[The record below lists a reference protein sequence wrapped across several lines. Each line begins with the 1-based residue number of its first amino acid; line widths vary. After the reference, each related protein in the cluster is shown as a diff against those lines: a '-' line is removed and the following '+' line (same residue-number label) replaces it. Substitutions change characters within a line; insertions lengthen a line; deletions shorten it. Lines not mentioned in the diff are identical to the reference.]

1 MKKYWAKSNPPET
14 IQEHTDNLLVN
25 YRLLKETYP
34 GLNMNWDM
42 LYLVC
47 LHHDLGKMNL
57 KFQNKIISKKYD
69 NTEIPHG
76 ILSLSFFNSKKL
88 IEMGYSELDIKIMA
102 IAIAYHHDRELKYSK
117 EDLANEIENLKIE
130 ASHFEYDKVEIFEV
144 KKISRIYFNKEKI
157 SRKNDGEDA
166 FFQYV
171 MLKGMLNRID
181 YAASAGIDVENKNDF
196 LSDGLDKFMV
206 GLKEKNPK
214 AEWNEL
220 QKYMEENRDEN
231 IIAIAQTG
239 MGKTE
244 AGLLWI
250 GDNKGFFT
258 LPLRTAINAIYKRI
272 TENIV
277 ESEIDKRVALLHGDT
292 YSKYLEKSDD
302 ESLEADID
310 EYYNRTKQMALPLTV
325 CTLDQIFDFVFRY
338 RGFEPK
344 LATLAYSKVV
354 IDEIQM
360 YSPDLLAYLING
372 LSYITKVGGK
382 FAVLTATLPSIVL
395 DLMKKE
401 NIPFIEPRIFVDN
414 KRIRHSIMVLNEEI
428 NIERILEQY
437 NDNKVLV
444 VCNTVKRAQEIYK
457 GLAEVLGGNRKDL
470 NLLHSRFLKKD
481 RAVKEES
488 ILTMGTRESAETGI
502 WIGTQIVEASLDIDF
517 DVLLTE
523 LSDLNGLFQRM
534 GRCYRNRELDKEYN
548 CYVFDGGERKCSG
561 VGKNSVIDPD
571 IFILSKNA
579 LRTLD
584 GTITEQIKV
593 DMIKNIYTMEN
604 LLDTDY
610 FKIFQKS
617 MEFVKMKLD
626 NEMKREEVLKE
637 FRNIHSVNIMP
648 EKTYQ
653 ENKGKIEEILDFIN
667 QPYNKELTSDE
678 RKDLKKE
685 KARLKTKLYD
695 YLVNVNYQYIEK
707 NCEKV
712 ERAVGKYERF
722 FILKCDYSEEV
733 GVEFPKSEK
742 KNREA
747 GQEDSFF

>member
-57 KFQNKIISKKYD
+57 KFQNKIIGRKYD

-76 ILSLSFFNSKKL
+76 ILSLSFFNAKKL
-88 IEMGYSELDIKIMA
+88 KEAGYSKLDIKIMA
-102 IAIAYHHDRELKYSK
+102 TAIAYHHDREFKYGDEELIEEIEKLEK
-117 EDLANEIENLKIE
+117 EAINFSYDKIENLEVRKL
-130 ASHFEYDKVEIFEV
+130 SDK
-144 KKISRIYFNKEKI
+144 YFNCEIVRRDKY
-157 SRKNDGEDA
+157 GEDA

-181 YAASAGIDVENKNDF
+181 YAASAGINVENKNDF
-196 LSDGLDKFMV
+196 LSDGLDKFMA

-250 GDNKGFFT
+250 GNNKGFFT
-258 LPLRTAINAIYKRI
+258 LPLKTAINAIYKRI

-310 EYYNRTKQMALPLTV
+310 EYYNRTKQMSLPLTV

-401 NIPFIEPRIFVDN
+401 NIPFVEPRIFVDN
-414 KRIRHSIMVLNEEI
+414 KRVRHSIKVLNEEI

-488 ILTMGTRESAETGI
+488 ILTMGARESAETGI

-733 GVEFPKSEK
+733 GVEFLKSEK

>member
-1 MKKYWAKSNPPET
+1 MKKYWAKSNPPEM

-181 YAASAGIDVENKNDF
+181 YAASAGINVENKNDF
-196 LSDGLDKFMV
+196 LSDGLDKFMA

-250 GDNKGFFT
+250 GNNKGFFT
-258 LPLRTAINAIYKRI
+258 LPLKTAINAIYKRI

-302 ESLEADID
+302 DSLEADID
-310 EYYNRTKQMALPLTV
+310 EYYNKTKQMALPLTV

-401 NIPFIEPRIFVDN
+401 NIPFVEPRIFVDN
-414 KRIRHSIMVLNEEI
+414 KRVRHSIKVLNEEI

-488 ILTMGTRESAETGI
+488 ILTMGARESAETGI

-733 GVEFPKSEK
+733 GVEFLKSEK

>member
-25 YRLLKETYP
+25 YSLLKETYP
-34 GLNMNWDM
+34 SLNMNWDM
-42 LYLVC
+42 LHLIC
-47 LHHDLGKMNL
+47 LYHDLGKMNL
-57 KFQNKIISKKYD
+57 KFQNKIINRKYD

-76 ILSLSFFNSKKL
+76 ILSLSFFNVKKL
-88 IEMGYSELDIKIMA
+88 KEAGYSKLDIKIMA
-102 IAIAYHHDRELKYSK
+102 TAIAYHHDREFKYGDEELIEEIEKLEK
-117 EDLANEIENLKIE
+117 EAVNFSYDKIENLEVRKL
-130 ASHFEYDKVEIFEV
+130 SDK
-144 KKISRIYFNKEKI
+144 YFNCEIVRRDKY
-157 SRKNDGEDA
+157 GEDA

-181 YAASAGIDVENKNDF
+181 YAASAGINVENKNDF
-196 LSDGLDKFMV
+196 LSDGLDKFMA

-214 AEWNEL
+214 AEWNKL

-250 GDNKGFFT
+250 GNNKGFFT
-258 LPLRTAINAIYKRI
+258 LPLKTAINAIYKRI

-302 ESLEADID
+302 DSLEADID

-372 LSYITKVGGK
+372 LSYITKIGGK

-401 NIPFIEPRIFVDN
+401 NIPFVEPRIFVDN
-414 KRIRHSIMVLNEEI
+414 KKIRHSIKVLNEEI

-488 ILTMGTRESAETGI
+488 ILTMGARESVETGI

-579 LRTLD
+579 LRILD

>member
-57 KFQNKIISKKYD
+57 KFQNKIINRKYD

-76 ILSLSFFNSKKL
+76 ILSLSFFNVKKL
-88 IEMGYSELDIKIMA
+88 KEAGYSKLDIKIMA
-102 IAIAYHHDRELKYSK
+102 TAIAYHHDREFKYGDEELIEEIEKLEK
-117 EDLANEIENLKIE
+117 EAVNFSYDKIENLEVRKL
-130 ASHFEYDKVEIFEV
+130 SDK
-144 KKISRIYFNKEKI
+144 YFNCEIVRRDKY
-157 SRKNDGEDA
+157 GEDA

-181 YAASAGIDVENKNDF
+181 YAASAGINVENKNDF
-196 LSDGLDKFMV
+196 LSDGLDKFMA

-214 AEWNEL
+214 AEWNKL

-250 GDNKGFFT
+250 GNNKGFFT
-258 LPLRTAINAIYKRI
+258 LPLKTAINAIYKRI

-302 ESLEADID
+302 DSLEADID

-372 LSYITKVGGK
+372 LSYITKIGGK

-401 NIPFIEPRIFVDN
+401 NIPFVEPRIFVDN
-414 KRIRHSIMVLNEEI
+414 KKIRHSIKVLNEEI

-488 ILTMGTRESAETGI
+488 ILTMGARESVETGI

-579 LRTLD
+579 LRILD

>member
-181 YAASAGIDVENKNDF
+181 YAASAGINVENKNDF
-196 LSDGLDKFMV
+196 LSDGLDKFMA

-302 ESLEADID
+302 DSLEADID
-310 EYYNRTKQMALPLTV
+310 EYYNKTKQMALPLTV

-401 NIPFIEPRIFVDN
+401 NIPFVEPRIFVDN
-414 KRIRHSIMVLNEEI
+414 KKIRHSIKVLNEEI

-488 ILTMGTRESAETGI
+488 ILTMGARESAETGI

-733 GVEFPKSEK
+733 GVEFLKSEK

>member
-181 YAASAGIDVENKNDF
+181 YAASAGINVENKNDF
-196 LSDGLDKFMV
+196 LSDGLDKFMA

-250 GDNKGFFT
+250 GNNKGFFT

-401 NIPFIEPRIFVDN
+401 NIPFVEPRIFVDN
-414 KRIRHSIMVLNEEI
+414 KKIRHSIKVLNEEI
-428 NIERILEQY
+428 NIERILKQY

-457 GLAEVLGGNRKDL
+457 GLAEVLGGSRKDL

-488 ILTMGTRESAETGI
+488 ILTMGARESAETGI

-742 KNREA
+742 KNPEA

>member
-47 LHHDLGKMNL
+47 LYHDLGKMNL
-57 KFQNKIISKKYD
+57 KFQNKIINRKYD

-76 ILSLSFFNSKKL
+76 ILSLSFFNVKKL
-88 IEMGYSELDIKIMA
+88 KEAGYSKLDIKIMA
-102 IAIAYHHDRELKYSK
+102 TAIAYHHDREFKYGDEELIEEIEKLEK
-117 EDLANEIENLKIE
+117 EAVNFSYDKIENLEVRKL
-130 ASHFEYDKVEIFEV
+130 SDK
-144 KKISRIYFNKEKI
+144 YFNCEIVRRDKY
-157 SRKNDGEDA
+157 GEDA

-181 YAASAGIDVENKNDF
+181 YAASAGINVENKNDF
-196 LSDGLDKFMV
+196 LSDGLDKFMA

-214 AEWNEL
+214 AEWNKL

-250 GDNKGFFT
+250 GNNKGFFT
-258 LPLRTAINAIYKRI
+258 LPLKTAINAIYKRI

-302 ESLEADID
+302 DSLEADID

-372 LSYITKVGGK
+372 LSYITKIGGK

-401 NIPFIEPRIFVDN
+401 NIPFVEPRIFVDN
-414 KRIRHSIMVLNEEI
+414 KKIRHSIKVLNEEI

-488 ILTMGTRESAETGI
+488 ILTMGARESVETGI

-579 LRTLD
+579 LRILD

>member
-57 KFQNKIISKKYD
+57 KFQNKIIGRKYD

-76 ILSLSFFNSKKL
+76 ILSLSFFNAKKL
-88 IEMGYSELDIKIMA
+88 KEAGYSKLDIKIMA
-102 IAIAYHHDRELKYSK
+102 TAIAYHHDREFKYGDEELIEEIEKLEK
-117 EDLANEIENLKIE
+117 EAINFSYDKIENLEVRKL
-130 ASHFEYDKVEIFEV
+130 SDK
-144 KKISRIYFNKEKI
+144 YFNCEIVRRDKY
-157 SRKNDGEDA
+157 GEDA

-310 EYYNRTKQMALPLTV
+310 EYYNRTKQMSLPLTV

-401 NIPFIEPRIFVDN
+401 NIPFVEPRIFVDN
-414 KRIRHSIMVLNEEI
+414 KRVRHSIKVLNEEI

-534 GRCYRNRELDKEYN
+534 GRCYRNRELDNEYN

-584 GTITEQIKV
+584 GTITEQNKV

-604 LLDTDY
+604 LLDTD
-610 FKIFQKS
+610 
-617 MEFVKMKLD
+617 
-626 NEMKREEVLKE
+626 
-637 FRNIHSVNIMP
+637 
-648 EKTYQ
+648 
-653 ENKGKIEEILDFIN
+653 
-667 QPYNKELTSDE
+667 
-678 RKDLKKE
+678 
-685 KARLKTKLYD
+685 
-695 YLVNVNYQYIEK
+695 
-707 NCEKV
+707 
-712 ERAVGKYERF
+712 
-722 FILKCDYSEEV
+722 
-733 GVEFPKSEK
+733 
-742 KNREA
+742 
-747 GQEDSFF
+747 

>member
-1 MKKYWAKSNPPET
+1 MKKYWAKSDPVQT

-25 YRLLKETYP
+25 YRLIKETYP
-34 GLNMNWDM
+34 GLNVNWDM

-47 LHHDLGKMNL
+47 LYHDLGKMNL
-57 KFQNKIISKKYD
+57 KFQNRIINSKFD

-76 ILSLSFFNSKKL
+76 ILSLSFFNAKKL
-88 IEMGYSELDIKIMA
+88 KEEGYSKIDIKIMA
-102 IAIAYHHDRELKYSK
+102 NAIAYHHDREFRYSD
-117 EDLANEIENLKIE
+117 EELIDEIERLKE
-130 ASHFEYDKVEIFEV
+130 EVTDFSYDKVGNMEI
-144 KKISRIYFNKEKI
+144 KKISAGYFRCEPVKRDEY
-157 SRKNDGEDA
+157 GEEA
-166 FFQYV
+166 FFQYI

-196 LSDGLDKFMV
+196 LVSGLNKFMDR
-206 GLKEKNPK
+206 LREKNPK

-220 QKYMEENRDEN
+220 QKYMEESRDKN

-250 GDNKGFFT
+250 GNNKGFFT

-277 ESEIDKRVALLHGDT
+277 ESDIDRRVALLHGDT
-292 YSKYLEKSDD
+292 YSKYLEKSDE
-302 ESLEADID
+302 ESFEGDID
-310 EYYNRTKQMALPLTV
+310 EYYKKTKQMALPLTV

-344 LATLAYSKVV
+344 LATLSYSKVV

-395 DLMKKE
+395 DLMKEEK
-401 NIPFIEPRIFVDN
+401 IPFVEPKTFVDN
-414 KRIRHSIMVLNEEI
+414 KRIRHSIKVLHEEI
-428 NIERILEQY
+428 NTEKILELY
-437 NDNKVLV
+437 NNNKVLV
-444 VCNTVKRAQEIYK
+444 VCNTVGKAQSVYK
-457 GLAEVLGGNRKDL
+457 ELTGVLGEDRKDI

-481 RAVKEES
+481 RADKENR
-488 ILTMGTRESAETGI
+488 ILSMGERESEETGI
-502 WIGTQIVEASLDIDF
+502 WIGTQILEASLDIDF

-548 CYVFDGGERKCSG
+548 CYVFNGGERKCSG

-571 IFILSKNA
+571 IFLLSKNA
-579 LRTLD
+579 LKKLD
-584 GTITEQIKV
+584 GIIDEQTKV
-593 DMIKNIYTMEN
+593 DMIKDIYTMEN
-604 LLDTDY
+604 LFDTDY
-610 FKIFQKS
+610 YKIYRNS
-617 MEFVKMKLD
+617 MEFVKGLFD
-626 NEMKREEVLKE
+626 NEKRKKDVIKE
-637 FRNIHSVNIMP
+637 FRNIQSANIMP
-648 EKTYQ
+648 ESVYQ
-653 ENKGKIEEILDFIN
+653 ENKAEIEEILDFIN
-667 QPYNKELTSDE
+667 QPYDRGLSSDE

-685 KARLKTKLYD
+685 KARQKTKLYD
-695 YLVNVNYQYIEK
+695 YLVNVGYQYIEK
-707 NCEKV
+707 NYDKIEKSI
-712 ERAVGKYERF
+712 GKYEKF
-722 FILKCDYSEEV
+722 FILKCNYSEKL
-733 GVEFPKSEK
+733 GVEFLKSEK
-742 KNREA
+742 KGYEA
-747 GQEDSFF
+747 GQEDNFF

>member
-1 MKKYWAKSNPPET
+1 MKKYWAKSNPAET

-34 GLNMNWDM
+34 DLSINWDM

-47 LHHDLGKMNL
+47 LYHDLGKINL
-57 KFQNKIISKKYD
+57 KFQNKIIGRKRD
-69 NTEIPHG
+69 DTEIPHG
-76 ILSLSFFNSKKL
+76 ILSLSFFNAKKFQ
-88 IEMGYSELDIKIMA
+88 EEGYSGLDIKIMA
-102 IAIAYHHDRELKYSK
+102 NAIAYHHDRELRYTDEQLVS
-117 EDLANEIENLKIE
+117 EIESLRNEAVNFKYEKIE
-130 ASHFEYDKVEIFEV
+130 NIEI
-144 KKISRIYFNKEKI
+144 KKISRKYFNKGRIK
-157 SRKNDGEDA
+157 RDKDGEEA
-166 FFQYV
+166 FFQYI

-181 YAASAGIDVENKNDF
+181 YAASAGIYVENKNDF
-196 LSDGLDKFMV
+196 LSAGLDKFM
-206 GLKEKNPK
+206 GDLKRKNPK

-220 QKYMEENRDEN
+220 QKHMKENKDEN
-231 IIAIAQTG
+231 VIAIAQTG

-292 YSKYLEKSDD
+292 YSKYLEKFDD
-302 ESLEADID
+302 ESVEGDID
-310 EYYNRTKQMALPLTV
+310 EYYNSTKQMALPLTI

-401 NIPFIEPRIFVDN
+401 GIPFTEPKIFVDN
-414 KRIRHSIMVLNEEI
+414 KRIRHSIKVLHEEI
-428 NIERILEQY
+428 NVGKILEQY
-437 NDNKVLV
+437 NQNKVLV
-444 VCNTVKRAQEIYK
+444 VCNTVKQAQKIYK
-457 GLAEVLGGNRKDL
+457 ELKSILGKNRNDL

-481 RAVKEES
+481 RTCKENR
-488 ILTMGTRESAETGI
+488 ILSMGERTSEETGI

-548 CYVFDGGERKCSG
+548 CYVFDGGDRKCSG

-571 IFILSKNA
+571 IFMLSKNT
-579 LRTLD
+579 LKTLD
-584 GTITEQIKV
+584 GIIDEQTKV
-593 DMIKNIYTMEN
+593 DMIKDIYTMEN
-604 LLDTDY
+604 LRGTDY
-610 FKIFQKS
+610 FKIFQSS
-617 MEFVKMKLD
+617 MTFVKSLFD
-626 NEMKREEVLKE
+626 NEKSKSEVLKE
-637 FRNIHSVNIMP
+637 FRNIHSANVMP
-648 EKTYQ
+648 ESVYQ
-653 ENKGKIEEILDFIN
+653 KNKDEIEEILDFIN
-667 QPYNKELTSDE
+667 QPYDKELSLDE
-678 RKDLKKE
+678 RKNLKKD
-685 KARLKTKLYD
+685 KARQKTRLYD

-707 NCEKV
+707 NYGKI
-712 ERAVGKYERF
+712 ERAIGKYEKF
-722 FILKCDYSEEV
+722 FILKCDYSKEV
-733 GVEFPKSEK
+733 GVEFLKEEK
-742 KNREA
+742 KGQEA

>member
-1 MKKYWAKSNPPET
+1 MKKYWAKSNPPEM

-171 MLKGMLNRID
+171 ILKGMLNRID
-181 YAASAGIDVENKNDF
+181 YAASAGINVENKNDF
-196 LSDGLDKFMV
+196 LSDGLDKFMA

-250 GDNKGFFT
+250 GNNKGFFT
-258 LPLRTAINAIYKRI
+258 LPLKTAINAIYKRI

-302 ESLEADID
+302 DSLEADID
-310 EYYNRTKQMALPLTV
+310 EYYNKTKQMALPLTV

-401 NIPFIEPRIFVDN
+401 NIPFVEPRIFVDN
-414 KRIRHSIMVLNEEI
+414 KRVRHSIKVLNEEI

-488 ILTMGTRESAETGI
+488 ILTMGARESAETGI